1 MLNNDVDNEIHTWQS
16 LETEEHNNQEL
27 YLEIEGLMK
36 VLKDKEEEL
45 YQIEKIDIESSHNF
59 DSFIQ
64 DAHMQEQLNKKAN
77 ETKKTRNILEEVY
90 KKGSKSKNEWEQK
103 F

>member
-1 MLNNDVDNEIHTWQS
+1 MLNKDVDSEIHIWQS
-16 LETEEHNNQEL
+16 LETEEHNNQEI

-45 YQIEKIDIESSHNF
+45 YQIEKIDIENSHNF
-59 DSFIQ
+59 DSFNQ
-64 DAHMQEQLNKKAN
+64 DAQTQEHLYKKAN
-77 ETKKTRNILEEVY
+77 ETKKIRNILEEVY
-90 KKGSKSKNEWEQK
+90 KKSSKSKSDWGQK